1 MMRASYKMRTTT
13 IFLLPLILL
22 FAPDVIT
29 ASQPPNIVLIVID
42 DLGKRLKIL
51 KVMDDLRT
59 DTFAIIDDLGKTTLI
74 VIDDLGRDIFEG
86 TDDMGV
92 MIFKVHLQI

>member
-1 MMRASYKMRTTT
+1 MMRASCKMRTTT
-13 IFLLPLILL
+13 IFLLPLIL
-22 FAPDVIT
+22 FTPDVVV

-86 TDDMGV
+86 KDDMGV
-92 MIFKVHLQI
+92 MIFKAHLQI

>member
-1 MMRASYKMRTTT
+1 MMRALCKMRTTPFFT
-13 IFLLPLILL
+13 IFLL
-22 FAPDVIT
+22 FTPDVVV

-42 DLGKRLKIL
+42 DLGKKLKIL
-51 KVMDDLRT
+51 KVMDGFRT

>member
-1 MMRASYKMRTTT
+1 MWNTTP
-13 IFLLPLILL
+13 FLPLLLL
-22 FAPDVIT
+22 FTPDVIA

-51 KVMDDLRT
+51 KVMDDFRT
-59 DTFAIIDDLGKTTLI
+59 DTFAIIHDLGMTTLI

-86 TDDMGV
+86 TDDLDM
-92 MIFKVHLQI
+92 MIFKVHLKCSYN